1 MSRLVRIKTLSA
13 YLDGVSPHTIRKL
26 AQAGKIP
33 HHRLNGS
40 SRGELFF
47 CLDEIDA
54 ALKGP
59 ANGEASEQPS
69 REELA
74 G

>member
-1 MSRLVRIKTLSA
+1 
-13 YLDGVSPHTIRKL
+13 
-26 AQAGKIP
+26 
-33 HHRLNGS
+33 
-40 SRGELFF
+40 LFF